1 MLYIYLDHNVYI
13 KALSNETI
21 KHKILSLK
29 KYEIKF
35 VYSPAHIEEI
45 YTAVTKKSTYID
57 IANKLIALLSEI
69 TDNLGCR
76 PSMDS
81 GVVLKNENPKY
92 CYDRVKSYD
101 TTVVVASHANIKY
114 VFDKKNYQNLIDTDK
129 HNKNISTLNCK
140 EIWSHPLILQSINY
154 LNDYLLHIQSPDF
167 FEYRKECVLNGIS
180 ENLRNSNYIFY
191 GCFDLYKNSYFCLEA
206 CIEYLFRILNQN
218 GYNAEK
224 SEKTSVSGI
233 HDVSHAIYATKANF
247 LLTEDKRFYK
257 KCQAVYSYLGV
268 PTKVV
273 LCDDSNL
280 IGKLDDLRRH
290 NSL

>member
-1 MLYIYLDHNVYI
+1 MLYLYLDQNIYI
-13 KALSNETI
+13 KAISNNNI
-21 KHKILSLK
+21 KQMILSLK
-29 KYEIKF
+29 KHEIKF

-57 IANKLIALLSEI
+57 IANKLLTFLSET
-69 TDNLGCR
+69 TDNMEYF
-76 PSMDS
+76 PSSDS
-81 GVVLKNENPKY
+81 GVLLINENPKE
-92 CYDRVKSYD
+92 CYDRVKSCD
-101 TTVVVASHANIKY
+101 TTAVVASHANIKY
-114 VFDKKNYQNLIDTDK
+114 NIDKKIFKNLIDTDK

-140 EIWSHPLILQSINY
+140 EIWSHPLILECINN
-154 LNDYLLHIQSPDF
+154 LHDYLEI
-167 FEYRKECVLNGIS
+167 RKKCVLNGIS
-180 ENLRNSNYIFY
+180 ENLRNLKSISQ
-191 GCFDLYKNSYFCLEA
+191 GCFVSYENSFPDLEY
-206 CIEYLFRILNQN
+206 CIEILFRILTQN

-224 SEKTSVSGI
+224 SEKNSASGI

-280 IGKLDDLRRH
+280 IGKLDEIAL
-290 NSL
+290 